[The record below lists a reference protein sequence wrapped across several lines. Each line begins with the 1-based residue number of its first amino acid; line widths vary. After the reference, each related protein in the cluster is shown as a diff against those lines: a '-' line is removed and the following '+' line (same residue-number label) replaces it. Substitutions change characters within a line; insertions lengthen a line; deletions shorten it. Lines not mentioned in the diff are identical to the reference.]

1 MTAPP
6 QPLRLGTSSG
16 RWVVATTVMGT
27 GVAMLNGTDV
37 SVALPDLGADLDASV
52 AALQW
57 VLNGYMLTLASL
69 ILVGGSLAD
78 RFGRRRIYLLGVA
91 WFTVAS
97 VLCALAPS
105 SGWLIAARILQGV
118 GGALLTPGSLA
129 ILQSCF
135 HPDDRATA
143 IGAWSGLTGIAAV
156 IGPVVG
162 GLLVDAFGWRA
173 VFFLPLPLAIAVI
186 WAGSRHVPESRDPAS
201 PRLDWP
207 GALLTV
213 AGLGTSSYAIIAYP
227 ESGWSA
233 AVVAATV
240 SGLVF
245 LVGFVVRE
253 RVAAD
258 PMLPL
263 SVFRS
268 RQFTAANLITF
279 VVYAAL
285 GGVFFMLI
293 VHLQT
298 VVGYSATGAGAAT
311 MPVSGLLL
319 VGSPLM
325 GRVMQRI
332 GPRLPLTVGNALLAA
347 GMLMMMTIREGSTY
361 LGGVLPPLLV
371 FGVGLTLM
379 VTPVTATVLSAIED
393 RFSGLASGVNN
404 AVARTGQ
411 LLAVAALPVAAGLT
425 GGDFADPVAFAAGFR
440 IAMVVSAVLTGL
452 GALLAWTMIRNPAT
466 ADTQA

>member
-6 QPLRLGTSSG
+6 QPLRLGTSEG

-37 SVALPDLGADLDASV
+37 SVALPALGADLDASV

-78 RFGRRRIYLLGVA
+78 RYGRRRIYLLGVA
-91 WFTVAS
+91 WFTAAS

-105 SGWLIAARILQGV
+105 PGWLVAARILQGV

-135 HPDDRATA
+135 HPDDRSTA

-162 GLLVDAFGWRA
+162 GLLVDGFGWRA
-173 VFFLPLPLAIAVI
+173 VFFLPLPLAVAVI
-186 WAGSRHVPESRDPAS
+186 WAGSRHVPESRDPAP

-213 AGLGTSSYAIIAYP
+213 AGLGTLSYAIIAYP
-227 ESGWSA
+227 EAGWAPTVVTSGIL
-233 AVVAATV
+233 
-240 SGLVF
+240 GLVF
-245 LVGFVVRE
+245 LAGFVVRE
-253 RVAAD
+253 RVADD

-263 SVFRS
+263 SVFGS

-311 MPVSGLLL
+311 MPVSALLL
-319 VGSPLM
+319 VGSPPM

-347 GMLMMMTIREGSTY
+347 GMLMMISIGEGSSY
-361 LGGVLPPLLV
+361 LTGVLPPLVV
-371 FGVGLTLM
+371 FGIGLTLM

-411 LLAVAALPVAAGLT
+411 LLAVAALPAAAGLT

-440 IAMVVSAVLTGL
+440 VAMIVSAVLCAL
-452 GALLAWTMIRNPAT
+452 GAVLAWTMITNPEPET
-466 ADTQA
+466 

>member
-1 MTAPP
+1 
-6 QPLRLGTSSG
+6 
-16 RWVVATTVMGT
+16 
-27 GVAMLNGTDV
+27 MLNGTDV
-37 SVALPDLGADLDASV
+37 SVALPTGADPCQRRRPAV
-52 AALQW
+52 GAQR
-57 VLNGYMLTLASL
+57 YMLTLASL

-78 RFGRRRIYLLGVA
+78 RFGRRKIYLLGVA
-91 WFTVAS
+91 WFTAAS

-105 SGWLIAARILQGV
+105 PGWLVAARILQGV

-173 VFFLPLPLAIAVI
+173 VFFLPLPLAVAVI
-186 WAGSRHVPESRDPAS
+186 WAGSRHVPESRDPA
-201 PRLDWP
+201 PARLDWP

-213 AGLGTSSYAIIAYP
+213 AGLGALSYAIIAYP
-227 ESGWSA
+227 ESGGSP
-233 AVVAATV
+233 AVVASAV
-240 SGLVF
+240 LGVASLVA
-245 LVGFVVRE
+245 FVIRE
-253 RVAAD
+253 RQAPD

-279 VVYAAL
+279 VVYAAC
-285 GGVFFMLI
+285 GVLHI

-319 VGSPLM
+319 VGSPPM

-332 GPRLPLTVGNALLAA
+332 GPRLPLTAGTALLAV
-347 GMLMMMTIREGSTY
+347 GMLMMISIREGASY
-361 LGGVLPPLLV
+361 LTGILPPLLV

-379 VTPVTATVLSAIED
+379 VTPVTATVLAAVDD

-440 IAMVVSAVLTGL
+440 IAMIVSAVLCGL
-452 GALLAWTMIRNPAT
+452 GSVFAWTMIRNPS
-466 ADTQA
+466 ADT

>member
-1 MTAPP
+1 
-6 QPLRLGTSSG
+6 
-16 RWVVATTVMGT
+16 
-27 GVAMLNGTDV
+27 MLNGTDV

-78 RFGRRRIYLLGVA
+78 RFGRRKIYLLGVA
-91 WFTVAS
+91 WFTAAS

-105 SGWLIAARILQGV
+105 AGWLVAARILQGV

-173 VFFLPLPLAIAVI
+173 VFFLPLPLAVAVI
-186 WAGSRHVPESRDPAS
+186 WAGSRHVPESRDPA
-201 PRLDWP
+201 PARLDWP

-213 AGLGTSSYAIIAYP
+213 AGLGALSYAIIAYP
-227 ESGWSA
+227 ESGGSP
-233 AVVAATV
+233 AVVASAV
-240 SGLVF
+240 LGVASLVA
-245 LVGFVVRE
+245 FVIRE
-253 RVAAD
+253 RQAPD

-319 VGSPLM
+319 VGSPPM

-332 GPRLPLTVGNALLAA
+332 GPRLPLTAGTALLAV
-347 GMLMMMTIREGSTY
+347 GMLMMISIREGASY
-361 LGGVLPPLLV
+361 LTGILPPLLV

-379 VTPVTATVLSAIED
+379 VTPVTATVLAAVDD

-440 IAMVVSAVLTGL
+440 IAMIVSAVLCGL
-452 GALLAWTMIRNPAT
+452 GSVFAWTMIRNPS
-466 ADTQA
+466 ADM